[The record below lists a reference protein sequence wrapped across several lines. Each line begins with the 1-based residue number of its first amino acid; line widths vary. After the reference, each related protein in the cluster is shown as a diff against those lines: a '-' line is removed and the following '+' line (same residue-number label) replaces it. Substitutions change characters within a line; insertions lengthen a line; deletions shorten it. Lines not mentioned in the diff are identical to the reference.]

1 MKIGR
6 ANLSIFHS
14 KWAYE
19 LSTALQLGNAEA
31 IHNIPK
37 EVRTHARPLGDVETD
52 LPPRRREAAAHT
64 HPEAKGG
71 DLSSNSSSE
80 PGGGSESESEPE
92 E

>member
-1 MKIGR
+1 M
-6 ANLSIFHS
+6 
-14 KWAYE
+14 
-19 LSTALQLGNAEA
+19 QLGNAEA